1 MKFAR
6 YPPDEQT
13 ETNFASSPPYHHHTR
28 QNTRFHQQ
36 PERLTN
42 ASTIVDA
49 WQSVPISQ
57 EKSNSLQRPGTC
69 SYSVQSLDSRL
80 EALGQFKLTTYV

>member
-57 EKSNSLQRPGTC
+57 EKSNCLRGLLRRIQGLRHSVSLNLQ
-69 SYSVQSLDSRL
+69 L
-80 EALGQFKLTTYV
+80 